1 MPSTMLPPLLSLM
14 SPLPPPSFAACF
26 TLRCAAAFFITC
38 PPFFATSWSCCIF
51 LLRCCECNCAFIL
64 QFSALHCLLYCQSH
78 CTMHR
83 APLYAKCVVF
93 MSIAQ
98 RRKRPCRCF
107 VAIVL
112 RLAQLSAAPQIFPA
126 IPRIFMSA
134 LRSQSTND
142 ELAAAAVRPF
152 CPSRRVFSSPQRK
165 VCIAAAVVGSHSTL
179 FHAQPSQSSRTISD
193 STPTIPPRAL
203 STRTSAHFFFH
214 NLYSPSLPAI
224 SNQILHASC

>member
-1 MPSTMLPPLLSLM
+1 M
-14 SPLPPPSFAACF
+14 
-26 TLRCAAAFFITC
+26 
-38 PPFFATSWSCCIF
+38 
-51 LLRCCECNCAFIL
+51 
-64 QFSALHCLLYCQSH
+64 
-78 CTMHR
+78 
-83 APLYAKCVVF
+83 
-93 MSIAQ
+93 
-98 RRKRPCRCF
+98 RCF
-107 VAIVL
+107 HVNSATAQAAMPMFCCHCVAFSPAL
-112 RLAQLSAAPQIFPA
+112 GRSPNFPA

>member
-1 MPSTMLPPLLSLM
+1 
-14 SPLPPPSFAACF
+14 
-26 TLRCAAAFFITC
+26 LRFH
-38 PPFFATSWSCCIF
+38 SVIF
-51 LLRCCECNCAFIL
+51 
-64 QFSALHCLLYCQSH
+64 CQSH

-165 VCIAAAVVGSHSTL
+165 VSFATAVMESHSTL
-179 FHAQPSQSSRTISD
+179 FHSQSSQSSRTISD
-193 STPTIPPRAL
+193 SNLQIPPRAL
-203 STRTSAHFFFH
+203 ALAQVHVFSF
-214 NLYSPSLPAI
+214 
-224 SNQILHASC
+224 

>member
-1 MPSTMLPPLLSLM
+1 
-14 SPLPPPSFAACF
+14 
-26 TLRCAAAFFITC
+26 
-38 PPFFATSWSCCIF
+38 
-51 LLRCCECNCAFIL
+51 
-64 QFSALHCLLYCQSH
+64 
-78 CTMHR
+78 MHR

-179 FHAQPSQSSRTISD
+179 FHAQPSQSSRTISEVG
-193 STPTIPPRAL
+193 L
-203 STRTSAHFFFH
+203 MMTSAAA
-214 NLYSPSLPAI
+214 AI
-224 SNQILHASC
+224 KDGVVAEAGERAVGSMVTSAAAAQVGVRTAKDGG

>member
-1 MPSTMLPPLLSLM
+1 M

-26 TLRCAAAFFITC
+26 ALRCAAALSLPGLVAFF
-38 PPFFATSWSCCIF
+38 SCAAF
-51 LLRCCECNCAFIL
+51 ECNCAFIL

-78 CTMHR
+78 CTTHR
-83 APLYAKCVVF
+83 APLYDFF

-112 RLAQLSAAPQIFPA
+112 RLAQLSAAPQNFPA

-142 ELAAAAVRPF
+142 ELAAAAVRSF

-179 FHAQPSQSSRTISD
+179 FHPQPSQSSRTISD
-193 STPTIPPRAL
+193 STPTIPPRAQ
-203 STRTSAHFFFH
+203 STRTSAHLFFH

-224 SNQILHASC
+224 SNQILHAWC